1 MKIIKKKNEL
11 LRLWKYL
18 NVYKIQFF
26 SALFLTIVMSIV
38 SVLEP
43 YVLGLAIT
51 ELGNNVADMLK
62 NIPGAGIN
70 YEYLFKILVIYFVRA
85 LIFQFT
91 TYYSQILMAN
101 VVQNSMRDLRRDL
114 DNKLNHVPISYFD
127 SHPFGD
133 ILSRVTNDVD
143 SVSNAL
149 QQSLLQ
155 IINAFLGI
163 SFALFMLIFISW
175 KLAVIA
181 IFMIPI
187 AYLISRKVSQI
198 SQPHFRRQAK
208 YLGLLNAFVQESL
221 TGFSVIKLY
230 GKEEDSVEEFQSINE
245 SLRESGF
252 KAAFISGMMNPLTAV
267 VSNAGY
273 IVVAVLGILEVIA
286 GKITLGNVQA
296 AAQYVWQINQPIS
309 VITQLSAVIQAAT
322 ASTQR
327 IFEFLDEE
335 ELVQQEAV
343 SLPKEI
349 HGDVTFENVCFSYSE
364 NQPLIKNFNVHVK
377 SGETVAIVGPTGA
390 GKTTMINLLMRFYDV
405 ESGAIKLDGH
415 DIRNF
420 TRADYRSQFGMVLQ
434 DAWLYQDTIQEN
446 IRFGNL
452 EASDEEV
459 REAARAANV
468 DHFIQTLGEG
478 YETII
483 NQEASNI
490 SLGQKQLL
498 TIARTFIADPKIL
511 ILDEATSSVDTRLEV
526 LIQKA
531 MEKIMK
537 GRTSFVIAHRLSTIR
552 DADLILVMDKG
563 EIIEQG
569 THDDLI
575 SQNGFYYE
583 LYNSQFQSDSE

>member
-1 MKIIKKKNEL
+1 MKEKNEL

-478 YETII
+478 YETTI

-569 THDDLI
+569 THDNLI

>member
-1 MKIIKKKNEL
+1 MKTLKKTNEL
-11 LRLWKYL
+11 VRLWKYL
-18 NVYKIQFF
+18 NVYKLQFF
-26 SALFLTIVMSIV
+26 SALFLTVLMSIM

-51 ELGNNVADMLK
+51 ELGSNVADMLK
-62 NIPGAGIN
+62 NVPGAGIN
-70 YEYLFKILVIYFVRA
+70 YEYLFKILVVYFVRA

-91 TYYSQILMAN
+91 TFYSQIFMAN

-114 DNKLNHVPISYFD
+114 NTKLNHVPISYFD
-127 SHPFGD
+127 RHPFGD

-163 SFALFMLIFISW
+163 SFALFMLLFISW
-175 KLAVIA
+175 KLAIIA
-181 IFMIPI
+181 IVMIPM
-187 AYLISRKVSQI
+187 AYLISRKVSQV
-198 SQPHFRRQAK
+198 SQPHFRSQAK
-208 YLGLLNAFVQESL
+208 YLGLLNGFVQESL

-230 GKEEDSVEEFQSINE
+230 GKEEDSVEEFQRINE

-273 IVVAVLGILEVIA
+273 IAVAVLGILEVIA

-309 VITQLSAVIQAAT
+309 VITQLSTVIQAAT

-349 HGDVTFENVCFSYSE
+349 HGDVTFENVCFSYSDK
-364 NQPLIKNFNVHVK
+364 QPLIKNFNVHVK

-434 DAWLYQDTIQEN
+434 DAWLYQDTIREN

-452 EASDEEV
+452 TASDEEV
-459 REAARAANV
+459 REAAKAANV

-478 YETII
+478 YDTVI

-575 SQNGFYYE
+575 SQNGFYYD
-583 LYNSQFQSDSE
+583 LYNSQFQSDSD

>member
-1 MKIIKKKNEL
+1 MIKEKNEL

-478 YETII
+478 YETTI

-569 THDDLI
+569 THDNLI